1 MSEARADSSQSGETR
16 PPDPDATGRNEPVAE
31 ALARMETSARMHGR
45 NRPWNEGWAHD
56 HRAEEDDQAL
66 WLLTMV
72 DLKTLLLTLFVVLVA
87 YAYYEP
93 DRYDGAPGSG
103 PDPEQYRAEETGRP
117 AERPQQAPTQD
128 EAGEPVIDPE
138 PAEKPVE
145 DREADRPEQEPA
157 DQETEQLRN
166 ALTGMDDQVDL
177 TVVEGQINLRIR
189 DNILFAPGAARLS
202 DAGLTLLD
210 ELARRLADQP
220 YPISIEGHTD
230 NIPIRTLR
238 FPSNWELSASRAS
251 SVLRYLASRGIAET
265 RMQAVGLADTRPI
278 ASNDTAEGRAANRR
292 VELVIQV
299 NEEQAQP

>member
-1 MSEARADSSQSGETR
+1 MQQRSDRDESADAQ
-16 PPDPDATGRNEPVAE
+16 PDDPQGGGRSEPVAE
-31 ALARMETSARMHGR
+31 ALARMETSARMQGR
-45 NRPWNEGWAHD
+45 HRPWNEGWAHD

-93 DRYDGAPGSG
+93 DRYDGAPGIG
-103 PDPEQYRAEETGRP
+103 PDPENYRAEAVGMPEPVP
-117 AERPQQAPTQD
+117 AEV
-128 EAGEPVIDPE
+128 PVDKPE
-138 PAEKPVE
+138 EG
-145 DREADRPEQEPA
+145 EPA
-157 DQETEQLRN
+157 DEPPDAPPAVEKEPPVDVRDPEAERLRD
-166 ALTGMDDQVDL
+166 ALAGMDDQVDL
-177 TVVEGQINLRIR
+177 SVIEGQVNLRIR

-202 DAGLTLLD
+202 EDGLQLLD
-210 ELARRLADQP
+210 ELARRLAGQP

-251 SVLRYLASRGIAET
+251 SVLRYLASRGIDET
-265 RMQAVGLADTRPI
+265 RMQAVGHADTQPI

-299 NEEQAQP
+299 NEEQVEP